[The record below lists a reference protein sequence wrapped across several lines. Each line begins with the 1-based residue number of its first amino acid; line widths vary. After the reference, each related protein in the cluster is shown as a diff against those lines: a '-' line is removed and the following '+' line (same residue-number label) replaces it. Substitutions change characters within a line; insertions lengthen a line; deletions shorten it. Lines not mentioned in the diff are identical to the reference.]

1 MLTYEEKLT
10 RFIDKN
16 FDLIDKYDNLD
27 CCPVPLEDSISSIE
41 EGMEVMQKANKFS
54 NFDTILKSALHVAIR
69 EDISIEDAFD
79 IMKEAPGEWVP
90 ENSIQQYFKEINHI
104 YTKNN
109 NDFDIE
115 YCPENRDKLISM
127 NLKTVIS
134 IAKGFQGLGLD
145 LQDLISAGNL
155 GLVISW
161 DKYNPKKSTLHDDV
175 WAAVNTL
182 PDTFKYKDLEK
193 VVNPFFTYG
202 DIKNKINY
210 RFNKLEEKGKE
221 YKKENVLKWVDK
233 NIQNAKFSSVASMW
247 IRAYIMIEL
256 DNYSRLVKK
265 PKSDIKKEKEE
276 FGSYKKEI
284 TVDIDAP
291 VKSDSDTT
299 VGDLLMIEDDVR
311 TDLDINEAYYT
322 FKESLKKLLD
332 GVKTRDRIIFLKKF
346 GIGLPRP
353 MTPREISD
361 QEGLSIAR
369 ISQILQETINHMKY
383 NAQKYDIDQ
392 DVLFD
397 AVRKIN

>member
-10 RFIDKN
+10 SFIDKN
-16 FDLIDKYDNLD
+16 PDLIDKYDNLD
-27 CCPVPLEDSISSIE
+27 CSPVPLENSISSIE
-41 EGMEVMQKANKFS
+41 DGMIVMQKANKFS

-69 EDISIEDAFD
+69 ENISIEDAFD
-79 IMKEAPGEWVP
+79 IMKEAPGEWIP

-161 DKYNPKKSTLHDDV
+161 DEYNPKKSTLHDDV
-175 WAAVNTL
+175 KAAVETL
-182 PDTFKYKDLEK
+182 PDVFTYKELENA
-193 VVNPFFTYG
+193 VNQFFTYG
-202 DIKNKINY
+202 DVKNKFVY
-210 RFNKLEEKGKE
+210 KFGKSDKFNKTD
-221 YKKENVLKWVDK
+221 VLKWVDK

-265 PKSDIKKEKEE
+265 PKADIKKEKEE
-276 FGSYKKEI
+276 TGSYKKEV

-299 VGDLLMIEDDVR
+299 VGDLLIMEDDTC

-322 FKESLKKLLD
+322 FKDALKLLLD
-332 GVKTRDRIIFLKKF
+332 GVKTRDRVIFLKKF

-369 ISQILQETINHMKY
+369 ISQILQETINHMKM
-383 NAQKYDIDQ
+383 NAQKYEVDPDI
-392 DVLFD
+392 LFD

>member
-1 MLTYEEKLT
+1 MLTYEEKIT
-10 RFIDKN
+10 NFIDKN
-16 FDLIDKYDNLD
+16 QDLVDKYDNLE
-27 CCPVPLEDSISSIE
+27 CSPVPLENDIDSIE
-41 EGMEVMQKANKFS
+41 EGMITMQRASKFS
-54 NFDTILKSALHVAIR
+54 NFDVILRSALHIAIR
-69 EDISIEDAFD
+69 EDISIEEAFD
-79 IMKEAPGEWVP
+79 IMKEAPGDWVP

-134 IAKGFQGLGLD
+134 IAKGFQGLGLS

-161 DKYNPKKSTLHDDV
+161 DKYNPKRSTLHDDIRS
-175 WAAVNTL
+175 AVESL
-182 PDTFKYKDLEK
+182 PDKFTYKELES
-193 VVNPFFTYG
+193 VVSQFFTYG
-202 DIKNKINY
+202 DIKSKIAY
-210 RFNKLEEKGKE
+210 TFNKSKTFDKNEA
-221 YKKENVLKWVDK
+221 LKWVDR
-233 NIQNAKFSSVASMW
+233 NIKNAKFSSVASMW

-265 PKSDIKKEKEE
+265 PKADIKREKEE
-276 FGSYKKEI
+276 NGSYKKEI

-299 VGDLLMIEDDVR
+299 FGDLLMLEDETR
-311 TDLDINEAYYT
+311 TDMDVNEAYYT
-322 FKESLKKLLD
+322 FKNSLKKLLD
-332 GVKTRDRIIFLKKF
+332 GVKTRDRVIFLKKF

-353 MTPREISD
+353 MSPHEISE

-369 ISQILQETINHMKY
+369 ISQILQDTINQMKY
-383 NAQKYDIDQ
+383 NAQKYEMDPNI
-392 DVLFD
+392 LFD

>member
-1 MLTYEEKLT
+1 MLTYDEKLT
-10 RFIDKN
+10 NFIEKN
-16 FDLIDKYDNLD
+16 EELVDQYNSMD
-27 CCPVPLEDSISSIE
+27 CCPVPLEDSLDVIE
-41 EGMEVMQKANKFS
+41 EGMNIMSKANKFS
-54 NFDTILKSALHVAIR
+54 NFDTILKSAIHVATR
-69 EDISIEDAFD
+69 SDIPLEDAFD

-134 IAKGFQGLGLD
+134 IAKGFQGLGVP
-145 LQDLISAGNL
+145 LQDLISAGNV

-161 DKYNPKKSTLHDDV
+161 NKYNPEKSKLHDDIYDLV
-175 WAAVNTL
+175 DQL
-182 PDTFKYKDLEK
+182 PDEFTFKELENAIDK
-193 VVNPFFTYG
+193 YFVYG
-202 DIKNKINY
+202 DVKKKFTIKFHKQPKLNKQEVLTWIN
-210 RFNKLEEKGKE
+210 
-221 YKKENVLKWVDK
+221 K
-233 NIQNAKFSSVASMW
+233 NISNAKFSSVAAMW

-256 DNYSRLVKK
+256 DNNSRLVKK
-265 PKSDIKKEKEE
+265 PKKDIKKDKEE
-276 FGSYKKEI
+276 TGRYLKEI
-284 TVDIDAP
+284 TLDIDAP

-299 VGDLLMIEDDVR
+299 FGDLLMLEDESR
-311 TDLDINEAYYT
+311 TDLDINESYYT
-322 FKESLKKLLD
+322 FKDALKKLLD

-369 ISQILQETINHMKY
+369 ISQILQETIAAMKQ
-383 NAQKYDIDQ
+383 NAQKYEMDP

>member
-1 MLTYEEKLT
+1 MLTYEEKIT
-10 RFIDKN
+10 NFIDKN
-16 FDLIDKYDNLD
+16 QDLVDKYDNLE
-27 CCPVPLEDSISSIE
+27 CAPVPLENDIDSIE
-41 EGMEVMQKANKFS
+41 EGMITMQRASKFS
-54 NFDTILKSALHVAIR
+54 NFDVILRSALHIAIR
-69 EDISIEDAFD
+69 EDISIEEAFD
-79 IMKEAPGEWVP
+79 IMKEAPGDWVP

-134 IAKGFQGLGLD
+134 IAKGFQGLGLS

-161 DKYNPKKSTLHDDV
+161 DKYNPKRSTLHDDIRS
-175 WAAVNTL
+175 AVESL
-182 PDTFKYKDLEK
+182 PDKFTYKELES
-193 VVNPFFTYG
+193 VVSQFFTYG
-202 DIKNKINY
+202 DIKSKIAY
-210 RFNKLEEKGKE
+210 AFNKSKTFDKNEA
-221 YKKENVLKWVDK
+221 LKWVDR
-233 NIQNAKFSSVASMW
+233 NIKNAKFSSVASMW

-265 PKSDIKKEKEE
+265 PKADIKREKEE
-276 FGSYKKEI
+276 NGSYKKEI

-299 VGDLLMIEDDVR
+299 FGDLLMLEDETR
-311 TDLDINEAYYT
+311 TDMDINEAYYT
-322 FKESLKKLLD
+322 FKNSLKKLLD
-332 GVKTRDRIIFLKKF
+332 GVKTRDRVIFLKKF

-353 MTPREISD
+353 MSPHEISE

-369 ISQILQETINHMKY
+369 ISQILQDTINQMKY
-383 NAQKYDIDQ
+383 NAQKYEMDPNI
-392 DVLFD
+392 LFD

>member
-10 RFIDKN
+10 NFINKN
-16 FDLIDKYDNLD
+16 EDLVDRYNGLE

-41 EGMEVMQKANKFS
+41 DGMVIMQRANKFS

-69 EDISIEDAFD
+69 EDIPVDEAFE
-79 IMKEAPGEWVP
+79 IMKEAPGDWIP

-134 IAKGFQGLGLD
+134 IAKGFQGMGLS
-145 LQDLISAGNL
+145 LQELISAGNL

-161 DKYNPKKSTLHDDV
+161 DKYNPARAKLHDDV
-175 WAAVNTL
+175 W
-182 PDTFKYKDLEK
+182 EK
-193 VVNPFFTYG
+193 VNALGDKFTYKELENVVNEFFTYG
-202 DIKNKINY
+202 DIKSKFHYKFHPGDKLNKDD
-210 RFNKLEEKGKE
+210 
-221 YKKENVLKWVDK
+221 VLRWIDK
-233 NIQNAKFSSVASMW
+233 NIKNAKFSSIASMW

-256 DNYSRLVKK
+256 DNYSRLIKK

-276 FGSYKKEI
+276 FGSYKKEV
-284 TVDIDAP
+284 TLDIDAP

-299 VGDLLMIEDDVR
+299 LGDLLVIEDESR
-311 TDLDINEAYYT
+311 SDLDINEAYYT
-322 FKESLKKLLD
+322 FKAALKKLLD
-332 GVKTRDRIIFLKKF
+332 GVKTRDRVIFLKKF

-369 ISQILQETINHMKY
+369 ISQVLQETINRMKV
-383 NAQKYDIDQ
+383 NAQKYDIDP
-392 DVLFD
+392 DILFD

>member
-10 RFIDKN
+10 NFISKN
-16 FDLIDKYDNLD
+16 EDLIDKYDNLD
-27 CCPVPLEDSISSIE
+27 CCPVPLEDSITSIE
-41 EGMEVMQKANKFS
+41 EGMNVMQKANKFS

-69 EDISIEDAFD
+69 ENIPIEDAFD
-79 IMKEAPGEWVP
+79 IMKEAPGEWTP

-115 YCPENRDKLISM
+115 YCPENRDKLLSM

-175 WAAVNTL
+175 RAAIEGLPNTFTYKELERAVN
-182 PDTFKYKDLEK
+182 E
-193 VVNPFFTYG
+193 FFTYG
-202 DIKNKINY
+202 DVKSKFVY
-210 RFNKLEEKGKE
+210 KFSKSGEFNKED
-221 YKKENVLKWVDK
+221 VLRWVDK

-265 PKSDIKKEKEE
+265 PKADIKREKEE
-276 FGSYKKEI
+276 TGSYKKEVTI
-284 TVDIDAP
+284 DIDAP
-291 VKSDSDTT
+291 VKSDSETT
-299 VGDLLMIEDDVR
+299 VGDLLMIEDDSR

-332 GVKTRDRIIFLKKF
+332 GVKTRDRTIFLKKF

-383 NAQKYDIDQ
+383 NAQKYEIDPDI
-392 DVLFD
+392 LFD

>member
-10 RFIDKN
+10 SFIDKN
-16 FDLIDKYDNLD
+16 TDLIDKYDNLE
-27 CCPVPLEDSISSIE
+27 CCPVPLEDSVTSIE
-41 EGMEVMQKANKFS
+41 DGMMVMQKANKFS

-69 EDISIEDAFD
+69 ENISIEDAFD
-79 IMKEAPGEWVP
+79 IMKEAPGEWIP

-127 NLKTVIS
+127 NLKTFIS

-175 WAAVNTL
+175 RAAIETL
-182 PDTFKYKDLEK
+182 PDTFTFKELEK
-193 VVNPFFTYG
+193 VVNEFFTYG
-202 DIKNKINY
+202 DVKNKFMY
-210 RFNKLEEKGKE
+210 KFNKPATFNKAD
-221 YKKENVLKWVDK
+221 VLKWVDK

-265 PKSDIKKEKEE
+265 PKADIKREKEE
-276 FGSYKKEI
+276 TGSYKKEI

-299 VGDLLMIEDDVR
+299 VGDLLMIEDETR

-322 FKESLKKLLD
+322 FKDSLKLLLD
-332 GVKTRDRIIFLKKF
+332 GVKTRDRVIFLKKF

-369 ISQILQETINHMKY
+369 ISQILQETINRMKL
-383 NAQKYDIDQ
+383 NAQKYEVDPDT
-392 DVLFD
+392 LFD

>member
-1 MLTYEEKLT
+1 MLTYDEKLT
-10 RFIDKN
+10 NFIEKN
-16 FDLIDKYDNLD
+16 EELVDQYNSMD
-27 CCPVPLEDSISSIE
+27 CCPVPLEDSLDVIE
-41 EGMEVMQKANKFS
+41 EGMNIMSKANKFS
-54 NFDTILKSALHVAIR
+54 NFDTILKSAIHVATR
-69 EDISIEDAFD
+69 SDIPLEDAFD

-134 IAKGFQGLGLD
+134 IAKGFQGLGVP
-145 LQDLISAGNL
+145 LQDLISAGNV

-161 DKYNPKKSTLHDDV
+161 NKYNPEKSKLHDDIYDLV
-175 WAAVNTL
+175 DQL
-182 PDTFKYKDLEK
+182 PDEFTFKELENAIDK
-193 VVNPFFTYG
+193 YFVYG
-202 DIKNKINY
+202 DVKKKFTIKFHKQPKLNKQEVLTWIN
-210 RFNKLEEKGKE
+210 
-221 YKKENVLKWVDK
+221 K
-233 NIQNAKFSSVASMW
+233 NISNAKFSSVAAMW

-256 DNYSRLVKK
+256 DNNSRLVKK
-265 PKSDIKKEKEE
+265 PKKDIKKDKEE
-276 FGSYKKEI
+276 TGRYLKEI
-284 TVDIDAP
+284 TLDIDAP

-299 VGDLLMIEDDVR
+299 FGDLLMLEDESR
-311 TDLDINEAYYT
+311 TDLDINESYYT
-322 FKESLKKLLD
+322 FKDALKKLLD

-369 ISQILQETINHMKY
+369 ISQILQETIAAMKQ
-383 NAQKYDIDQ
+383 NAQKYEMDP
-392 DVLFD
+392 DVLFE

>member
-10 RFIDKN
+10 NFIDKN
-16 FDLIDKYDNLD
+16 TDLIDKYDNLE

-41 EGMEVMQKANKFS
+41 DGMNIMQKANKFS
-54 NFDTILKSALHVAIR
+54 NFDTILKSALHIAIR
-69 EDISIEDAFD
+69 ENISIEDAFD
-79 IMKEAPGEWVP
+79 IMKEAPGDWVP

-175 WAAVNTL
+175 RAAIETL
-182 PDTFKYKDLEK
+182 PDKFSYKELEN
-193 VVNPFFTYG
+193 VVNQFFTYG
-202 DIKNKINY
+202 DVKNKFMY
-210 RFNKLEEKGKE
+210 RFNNAETFNK
-221 YKKENVLKWVDK
+221 NDVLKWVDK

-247 IRAYIMIEL
+247 IRAYILIEL

-265 PKSDIKKEKEE
+265 PKADIKREKEE
-276 FGSYKKEI
+276 TGSYKKEI
-284 TVDIDAP
+284 TIDIDAP

-299 VGDLLMIEDDVR
+299 VGDLLMIEDESR
-311 TDLDINEAYYT
+311 SDLDISEAYYA
-322 FKESLKKLLD
+322 FKDGLKLLLD
-332 GVKTRDRIIFLKKF
+332 GVKTRDRVIFLKKF

-369 ISQILQETINHMKY
+369 ISQILQETINRMKL
-383 NAQKYDIDQ
+383 NAQKYEINPDI
-392 DVLFD
+392 LFD

>member
-10 RFIDKN
+10 NFIDKN
-16 FDLIDKYDNLD
+16 SDLIDRYDNLD
-27 CCPVPLEDSISSIE
+27 CSPVPLEDSISSIE
-41 EGMEVMQKANKFS
+41 DGMNVMQKANKFS

-69 EDISIEDAFD
+69 ENISIEDAFD
-79 IMKEAPGEWVP
+79 IMKEAPGEWIP

-175 WAAVNTL
+175 RLALETL
-182 PDTFKYKDLEK
+182 PDTVTYKDIEAA
-193 VVNPFFTYG
+193 VNPFFTYG
-202 DIKNKINY
+202 DVKNKFIY
-210 RFNKLEEKGKE
+210 RFNKPGE
-221 YKKENVLKWVDK
+221 YKKEDVLKWVDK

-265 PKSDIKKEKEE
+265 PKADIKKEKEE
-276 FGSYKKEI
+276 TGGYKREI

-299 VGDLLMIEDDVR
+299 IGDLLMMEDESKS
-311 TDLDINEAYYT
+311 DLDINEAYYT

-332 GVKTRDRIIFLKKF
+332 GVKTRDRVIFLKKF

-369 ISQILQETINHMKY
+369 ISQILQETINHMKL
-383 NAQKYDIDQ
+383 NAQKYEIDPDI
-392 DVLFD
+392 LFD

>member
-10 RFIDKN
+10 NFIIKN
-16 FDLIDKYDNLD
+16 EDLVDKYNSLE
-27 CCPVPLEDSISSIE
+27 CNPVPLEYSIDSIE
-41 EGMEVMQKANKFS
+41 EGLNIMQKANKFS
-54 NFDTILKSALHVAIR
+54 NFDTILRSALHISIR
-69 EDISIEDAFD
+69 EDIPIEEAFE
-79 IMKEAPGEWVP
+79 IMKEAPGEWIP

-134 IAKGFQGLGLD
+134 IAKGFQGLGLP

-175 WAAVNTL
+175 WAVVNTL
-182 PDTFKYKDLEK
+182 PDTFTYKQLEK
-193 VVNPFFTYG
+193 VISQFFTYG
-202 DIKNKINY
+202 DVKNKIMY
-210 RFNKLEEKGKE
+210 RFNKPGQFEKQD
-221 YKKENVLKWVDK
+221 VLKWIDK

-265 PKSDIKKEKEE
+265 PKADIKKEKEE
-276 FGSYKKEI
+276 TGSYKKEQI
-284 TVDIDAP
+284 IDIDAP
-291 VKSDSDTT
+291 VRSDSDTT
-299 VGDLLMIEDDVR
+299 VGDLLVIDDDSR

-322 FKESLKKLLD
+322 FKNALKKLLD
-332 GVKTRDRIIFLKKF
+332 GVKTRDRVIFMKKF

-369 ISQILQETINHMKY
+369 VSQILQETINHMKV
-383 NAQKYDIDQ
+383 NAQKYEMDPDI
-392 DVLFD
+392 LFD

>member
-1 MLTYEEKLT
+1 MLTYDEKLT
-10 RFIDKN
+10 NFIDKN
-16 FDLIDKYDNLD
+16 EELVDKYNSMD
-27 CCPVPLEDSISSIE
+27 CCPVPLEDSLDVIE
-41 EGMEVMQKANKFS
+41 EGMNTMSKANKFS
-54 NFDTILKSALHVAIR
+54 NFDTLLKSAIHVALR
-69 EDISIEDAFD
+69 SDIPIEDAFD

-134 IAKGFQGLGLD
+134 IAKGFQGLGVP
-145 LQDLISAGNL
+145 LQDLISAGNV
-155 GLVISW
+155 GLVLSW
-161 DKYNPKKSTLHDDV
+161 DKYNPEKSKLHDDIYELV
-175 WAAVNTL
+175 DQL
-182 PDTFKYKDLEK
+182 PDEFTFKELENAIDK
-193 VVNPFFTYG
+193 FFVYG
-202 DIKNKINY
+202 DVKKK
-210 RFNKLEEKGKE
+210 FVLKFQKSNKLNKQD
-221 YKKENVLKWVDK
+221 VLSWINK
-233 NIQNAKFSSVASMW
+233 NISNAKFSSVAAMW

-256 DNYSRLVKK
+256 DNNSRLVKK
-265 PKSDIKKEKEE
+265 PKKDIKKDKEE
-276 FGSYKKEI
+276 TGRYLKEI
-284 TVDIDAP
+284 TLDIDAP

-299 VGDLLMIEDDVR
+299 FGDLLMLEDESR
-311 TDLDINEAYYT
+311 TDLDVSESYYT
-322 FKESLKKLLD
+322 FKSALKKLLD

-369 ISQILQETINHMKY
+369 ISQILQETIVAMKQ
-383 NAQKYDIDQ
+383 NAQKYEIDP

-397 AVRKIN
+397 AVRKVS

>member
-10 RFIDKN
+10 NFIDRN
-16 FDLIDKYDNLD
+16 SDLVDQYNSLE
-27 CCPVPLEDSISSIE
+27 CSPVPLEYAIDSIE
-41 EGMEVMQKANKFS
+41 NGMVTMQKANKFS
-54 NFDTILKSALHVAIR
+54 NFDTILRSALHIATR
-69 EDISIEDAFD
+69 EDITIDDAFD
-79 IMKEAPGEWVP
+79 IMKEAPGEWIP

-134 IAKGFQGLGLD
+134 IAKGFQGMGLT
-145 LQDLISAGNL
+145 LQELISAGNL

-161 DKYNPKKSTLHDDV
+161 DKYNPAKAKLHDDIV
-175 WAAVNTL
+175 ECIEGL
-182 PDTFKYKDLEK
+182 PDEFDYKQLEDAIGQY
-193 VVNPFFTYG
+193 FTYG
-202 DIKNKINY
+202 DVKKK
-210 RFNKLEEKGKE
+210 FDFWFKKKGSL
-221 YKKENVLKWVDK
+221 KKDDVIKWVDK
-233 NIQNAKFSSVASMW
+233 HIQNAKFSSVAAMW

-276 FGSYKKEI
+276 TGSYKKEI

-299 VGDLLMIEDDVR
+299 IGDLLMIEDETKTELDV
-311 TDLDINEAYYT
+311 NEAYYT
-322 FKESLKKLLD
+322 FKHALKKLLN
-332 GVKTRDRIIFLKKF
+332 GVKTRDRVIFLKKF

-369 ISQILQETINHMKY
+369 ISQILQETINQMKY
-383 NAQKYDIDQ
+383 NAQKYDIDP
-392 DVLFD
+392 DILFD
-397 AVRKIN
+397 AVRKID

>member
-10 RFIDKN
+10 NFIDKN
-16 FDLIDKYDNLD
+16 EDLVDQYNSLD
-27 CCPVPLEDSISSIE
+27 CAPVPLEDSMDAIE
-41 EGMEVMQKANKFS
+41 NGMVTMQKANKFS
-54 NFDTILKSALHVAIR
+54 DFNALLKSALHISIR
-69 EDISIEDAFD
+69 NDVPIEDAFEL
-79 IMKEAPGEWVP
+79 MKEAPGEWIP

-115 YCPENRDKLISM
+115 YCPENRDKLLSM

-134 IAKGFQGLGLD
+134 IAKGFQGMGLS
-145 LQDLISAGNL
+145 LQELISAGNL

-161 DKYNPKKSTLHDDV
+161 DKYNPERAKLHDNIYAKV
-175 WAAVNTL
+175 SEL
-182 PDTFKYKDLEK
+182 PDEFPYKDLEH
-193 VVNPFFTYG
+193 VVDEFFTYG
-202 DIKNKINY
+202 DVKKKFNSKFKPGTTLIKKD
-210 RFNKLEEKGKE
+210 
-221 YKKENVLKWVDK
+221 VLKWIDK
-233 NIQNAKFSSVASMW
+233 NISNAKFSSIASMW

-265 PKSDIKKEKEE
+265 PKSDIKKDKEE
-276 FGSYKKEI
+276 TGSYKKEI
-284 TVDIDAP
+284 TLDIDAP

-299 VGDLLMIEDDVR
+299 FGDLLMIEDDSR
-311 TDLDINEAYYT
+311 TDLDVSEAYYT
-322 FKESLKKLLD
+322 FKDSLKKLLD
-332 GVKTRDRIIFLKKF
+332 GVKTRDRVIFLKKF

-369 ISQILQETINHMKY
+369 ISQILQETIAHMKM
-383 NAQKYDIDQ
+383 NAQKYEIDQ

>member
-10 RFIDKN
+10 NFIEKN
-16 FDLIDKYDNLD
+16 NDLVDQYNSLE
-27 CCPVPLEDSISSIE
+27 CSPVPLEYSIDSIE
-41 EGMEVMQKANKFS
+41 EGMTVMQKANKFS
-54 NFDTILKSALHVAIR
+54 NFDSILRSALHIAIR
-69 EDISIEDAFD
+69 EDATIDEAFD
-79 IMKEAPGEWVP
+79 IMKEAPGDWIP

-134 IAKGFQGLGLD
+134 IAKGFQGMGLT
-145 LQDLISAGNL
+145 LQELISAGNL

-161 DKYNPKKSTLHDDV
+161 DKYNPEKAKLHDDIV
-175 WAAVNTL
+175 EKVQTL
-182 PDTFKYKDLEK
+182 SDTFTYKQLEH
-193 VVNPFFTYG
+193 VVNQYFTYG
-202 DIKNKINY
+202 DVRKK
-210 RFNKLEEKGKE
+210 FE
-221 YKKENVLKWVDK
+221 YGFKKDGELQKADVIRWIDK
-233 NIQNAKFSSVASMW
+233 HIQNAKFSSVAAMW

-265 PKSDIKKEKEE
+265 PKSDIKREKEE
-276 FGSYKKEI
+276 TGSYKKEI

-299 VGDLLMIEDDVR
+299 IGDLLMIEDETR
-311 TDLDINEAYYT
+311 SDLDINEAYYT
-322 FKESLKKLLD
+322 FKRALKKLLD
-332 GVKTRDRIIFLKKF
+332 GVKTRDRVIFLKKF

-369 ISQILQETINHMKY
+369 ISQILQETINQMKY
-383 NAQKYDIDQ
+383 NAQKYDIDP
-392 DVLFD
+392 DILFD
-397 AVRKIN
+397 AVRKID

>member
-10 RFIDKN
+10 NFINKN
-16 FDLIDKYDNLD
+16 EDLVDRYNGLE

-41 EGMEVMQKANKFS
+41 DGMVIMQKANKYS

-79 IMKEAPGEWVP
+79 IMKEAPGDWIP

-115 YCPENRDKLISM
+115 YCPENRDKLLSM

-134 IAKGFQGLGLD
+134 IAKGFQGMGLS
-145 LQDLISAGNL
+145 LQELISAGNL

-161 DKYNPKKSTLHDDV
+161 DKYNPARAKLHDDV
-175 WAAVNTL
+175 WEKVNALGDKFT
-182 PDTFKYKDLEK
+182 YKELEK
-193 VVNPFFTYG
+193 VINEFFTYG
-202 DIKNKINY
+202 DIKNKFHY
-210 RFNKLEEKGKE
+210 KFHPGDKLNKEE
-221 YKKENVLKWVDK
+221 VLRWIDK
-233 NIQNAKFSSVASMW
+233 NIKNAKFSSIASMW

-256 DNYSRLVKK
+256 DNYSRLIKK

-276 FGSYKKEI
+276 FGSYKKEV
-284 TVDIDAP
+284 TLDIDAP

-299 VGDLLMIEDDVR
+299 FGDLLVVEDETR

-332 GVKTRDRIIFLKKF
+332 GVRTRDRVIFLKKF

-369 ISQILQETINHMKY
+369 ISQILQETIEHMKL
-383 NAQKYDIDQ
+383 NAQKYEIDP

>member
-10 RFIDKN
+10 NFIDKN
-16 FDLIDKYDNLD
+16 SDLVDKYDNLD
-27 CCPVPLEDSISSIE
+27 CCPVPIEDSIVSIE
-41 EGMEVMQKANKFS
+41 DGMNVMQKANKFS

-69 EDISIEDAFD
+69 ENISIEDAFD
-79 IMKEAPGEWVP
+79 IMKEAPGEWIP

-134 IAKGFQGLGLD
+134 IAKGFQGLGLS

-175 WAAVNTL
+175 WAAINTL
-182 PDTFKYKDLEK
+182 PDEFNYKELES
-193 VVNPFFTYG
+193 VISPFFTYG
-202 DIKNKINY
+202 EVKNKIIY
-210 RFNKLEEKGKE
+210 RFASQHKFNKAD
-221 YKKENVLKWVDK
+221 VLKWVDK

-265 PKSDIKKEKEE
+265 PKADIKKEKEE
-276 FGSYKKEI
+276 TGSYKKEI

-291 VKSDSDTT
+291 VKSDSDTKI
-299 VGDLLMIEDDVR
+299 GDLLMVEDDSR
-311 TDLDINEAYYT
+311 TDLDVSEAYYT

-332 GVKTRDRIIFLKKF
+332 GIKTRDRIIFLKKF

-369 ISQILQETINHMKY
+369 ISQILQETINHMKL
-383 NAQKYDIDQ
+383 NAQKYDIDP
-392 DVLFD
+392 DILFD

>member
-10 RFIDKN
+10 SFINKN
-16 FDLIDKYDNLD
+16 PDLIDNYDNLD
-27 CCPVPLEDSISSIE
+27 CCPVPLEDSISSVE
-41 EGMEVMQKANKFS
+41 EGMSVMQKANKFS
-54 NFDTILKSALHVAIR
+54 NFDTILRSALHIAIR
-69 EDISIEDAFD
+69 ENISIDDAFD
-79 IMKEAPGEWVP
+79 IMKEAPGEWIP

-175 WAAVNTL
+175 WSAVSTL
-182 PDTFKYKDLEK
+182 PEKFTYKELEK
-193 VVNPFFTYG
+193 VVNQFFTYG
-202 DIKNKINY
+202 DVRNKFVY
-210 RFNKLEEKGKE
+210 RFGKGEEKYNKAD
-221 YKKENVLKWVDK
+221 VLKWVDK
-233 NIQNAKFSSVASMW
+233 HIQNAKFSSVASMW

-265 PKSDIKKEKEE
+265 PKADIKREKEE
-276 FGSYKKEI
+276 TGSYKKEI
-284 TVDIDAP
+284 TVDIDSP
-291 VKSDSDTT
+291 VKSDSDTK
-299 VGDLLMIEDDVR
+299 VGDILVVEDDSR
-311 TDLDINEAYYT
+311 TDLEVNESYYI
-322 FKESLKKLLD
+322 FKEALKKLLD
-332 GVKTRDRIIFLKKF
+332 GVRTRDRIIFLKKF

-369 ISQILQETINHMKY
+369 ISQILQETISKMKI
-383 NAQKYDIDQ
+383 NAQKFDIDS
-392 DVLFD
+392 DVLFEV
-397 AVRKIN
+397 VRKIN

>member
-10 RFIDKN
+10 NFIDKN
-16 FDLIDKYDNLD
+16 FDLVDKYDNLE
-27 CCPVPLEDSISSIE
+27 CCPVPIEDSINSIE
-41 EGMEVMQKANKFS
+41 NGMEVMQKANKFS
-54 NFDTILKSALHVAIR
+54 NFESILKSALNIAIR
-69 EDISIEDAFD
+69 ENISIEDAFE
-79 IMKEAPGEWVP
+79 IMKEAPCEWIP

-109 NDFDIE
+109 NDYDIE
-115 YCPENRDKLISM
+115 YCPENRDKLITM
-127 NLKTVIS
+127 NLKTVIN
-134 IAKGFQGLGLD
+134 IAKGFQGLGLS

-175 WAAVNTL
+175 RAAIDQL
-182 PDTFKYKDLEK
+182 PDTFTYKELEEA
-193 VVNPFFTYG
+193 VNQFFTYG
-202 DIKNKINY
+202 EVKNKFMYN
-210 RFNKLEEKGKE
+210 FNKPKTFNKAD
-221 YKKENVLKWVDK
+221 VQKWVDK

-256 DNYSRLVKK
+256 DNYSRIVKK
-265 PKSDIKKEKEE
+265 PKADIKKEKEE
-276 FGSYKKEI
+276 NGGYKKEI

-291 VKSDSDTT
+291 VKSDSDTK
-299 VGDLLMIEDDVR
+299 VGDLLMIEDDSR
-311 TDLDINEAYYT
+311 TDMDVNEAYYT

-332 GVKTRDRIIFLKKF
+332 GVKTRDRVIFLKKF

-369 ISQILQETINHMKY
+369 ISQILQETINQMKI
-383 NAQKYDIDQ
+383 NAQKFDINPDI
-392 DVLFD
+392 LFE

>member
-10 RFIDKN
+10 NFIDKN
-16 FDLIDKYDNLD
+16 SDLIDKYDNLD
-27 CCPVPLEDSISSIE
+27 CCPVPLEDSIVSIE
-41 EGMEVMQKANKFS
+41 EGMNIMQKANKFS
-54 NFDTILKSALHVAIR
+54 NFDTLLKSAIHIAIR

-79 IMKEAPGEWVP
+79 IMKEAPGEWIP

-175 WAAVNTL
+175 RSAIELLPNTFTYKELEKAVN
-182 PDTFKYKDLEK
+182 E
-193 VVNPFFTYG
+193 FFTYG
-202 DIKNKINY
+202 DVKSKFVYKFSKGNE
-210 RFNKLEEKGKE
+210 FNKED
-221 YKKENVLKWVDK
+221 VLKWVDK

-265 PKSDIKKEKEE
+265 PKADIKKEKEE
-276 FGSYKKEI
+276 TGSYKKEI
-284 TVDIDAP
+284 TIDIDAP

-299 VGDLLMIEDDVR
+299 VGDLLMIEDDSR

-322 FKESLKKLLD
+322 FKNSLKKLLD
-332 GVKTRDRIIFLKKF
+332 GVKTRDRVIFLKKF

-369 ISQILQETINHMKY
+369 ISQILQETINHMKI
-383 NAQKYDIDQ
+383 NAQKYEIDPDI
-392 DVLFD
+392 LFD

>member
-10 RFIDKN
+10 SFIDKN
-16 FDLIDKYDNLD
+16 SDLIDKYDNLE
-27 CCPVPLEDSISSIE
+27 CSPVPLEDSISSIE
-41 EGMEVMQKANKFS
+41 DGMNVMQKANKFS

-69 EDISIEDAFD
+69 ENISIEDAFD
-79 IMKEAPGEWVP
+79 IMKEAPGEWIP

-134 IAKGFQGLGLD
+134 IAKGFQGLGLS

-175 WAAVNTL
+175 RAALETL
-182 PDTFKYKDLEK
+182 PDTVTYKDIETA
-193 VVNPFFTYG
+193 VNPFFTYG
-202 DIKNKINY
+202 DVKNKFVY
-210 RFNKLEEKGKE
+210 RFNKPGE
-221 YKKENVLKWVDK
+221 YKKEDVLKWVDK

-265 PKSDIKKEKEE
+265 PKADIKKEKEE
-276 FGSYKKEI
+276 TGSYKKEI

-299 VGDLLMIEDDVR
+299 VGDLLMIEDESR

-332 GVKTRDRIIFLKKF
+332 GVKTRDRVIFLKKF

-369 ISQILQETINHMKY
+369 ISQIL
-383 NAQKYDIDQ
+383 
-392 DVLFD
+392 
-397 AVRKIN
+397 

>member
-10 RFIDKN
+10 NFINKN
-16 FDLIDKYDNLD
+16 SDLIDHYNNLE
-27 CCPVPLEDSISSIE
+27 CSPIPLEDSISSIE

-54 NFDTILKSALHVAIR
+54 NFDSLLRSAIHISIR
-69 EDISIEDAFD
+69 EDIPIEDAFD
-79 IMKEAPGEWVP
+79 IMKEAPGDWIP

-134 IAKGFQGLGLD
+134 IAKGFQGLGLS

-161 DKYNPKKSTLHDDV
+161 DKYNPKRSTLHDDV
-175 WAAVNTL
+175 YKVIEML
-182 PDTFKYKDLEK
+182 PDKFTRKELEC
-193 VVNPFFTYG
+193 VIEQFFTYG
-202 DIKNKINY
+202 DVKNKFDYKFRNQSE
-210 RFNKLEEKGKE
+210 FTKGE
-221 YKKENVLKWVDK
+221 VLKWVDK

-265 PKSDIKKEKEE
+265 PKADIKREKEE
-276 FGSYKKEI
+276 TGSYKKEV
-284 TVDIDAP
+284 TLDIDAP

-299 VGDLLMIEDDVR
+299 VGDLLVLEDESR
-311 TDLDINEAYYT
+311 SDLDINEAYYT
-322 FKESLKKLLD
+322 FKDGLKLLLD
-332 GVKTRDRIIFLKKF
+332 GVKTRDRVIFLKKF

-369 ISQILQETINHMKY
+369 ISQILQETINKMKV
-383 NAQKYDIDQ
+383 NAQKFDVDPDI
-392 DVLFD
+392 LFD

>member
-10 RFIDKN
+10 SFINKN
-16 FDLIDKYDNLD
+16 PDLIDNYDNLD
-27 CCPVPLEDSISSIE
+27 CCPVPLEDSISSVE
-41 EGMEVMQKANKFS
+41 EGMSVMQKANKFS
-54 NFDTILKSALHVAIR
+54 NFDTILRSALHIAIR
-69 EDISIEDAFD
+69 ENISIDDAFD
-79 IMKEAPGEWVP
+79 IMKEAPGEWIP

-175 WAAVNTL
+175 WSAVSTL
-182 PDTFKYKDLEK
+182 PEKFTYKELEK
-193 VVNPFFTYG
+193 VVNQFFTYG
-202 DIKNKINY
+202 DVRNKFMY
-210 RFNKLEEKGKE
+210 RFGKGEEKYNKSD
-221 YKKENVLKWVDK
+221 VLKWVDK
-233 NIQNAKFSSVASMW
+233 HIQNAKFSSVASMW

-265 PKSDIKKEKEE
+265 PKADIKREKEE
-276 FGSYKKEI
+276 TGSYKKEI
-284 TVDIDAP
+284 TVDIDSP
-291 VKSDSDTT
+291 VKSDSDTK
-299 VGDLLMIEDDVR
+299 VGDILVVEDDSR
-311 TDLDINEAYYT
+311 TDLEVNESYYI
-322 FKESLKKLLD
+322 FKEALKKLLD
-332 GVKTRDRIIFLKKF
+332 GVRTRDRIIFLKKF

-369 ISQILQETINHMKY
+369 ISQILQETINKMKI
-383 NAQKYDIDQ
+383 NAQKFDIDS
-392 DVLFD
+392 DVLFEV
-397 AVRKIN
+397 VRKIN

>member
-10 RFIDKN
+10 SFIDKN
-16 FDLIDKYDNLD
+16 TDLIDKYDNLE
-27 CCPVPLEDSISSIE
+27 CCPVPLEDSVASIE
-41 EGMEVMQKANKFS
+41 DGMMVMQKANKFS

-69 EDISIEDAFD
+69 ENISIEDAFD
-79 IMKEAPGEWVP
+79 IMKEAPGEWIP

-175 WAAVNTL
+175 RAAIETL
-182 PDTFKYKDLEK
+182 PDTFTFKELEK
-193 VVNPFFTYG
+193 VVNEFFTYG
-202 DIKNKINY
+202 DVKNKFMY
-210 RFNKLEEKGKE
+210 KFNKPETFNKTD
-221 YKKENVLKWVDK
+221 VLKWVDK

-265 PKSDIKKEKEE
+265 PKADIKKEKEE
-276 FGSYKKEI
+276 TGSYKKEI

-299 VGDLLMIEDDVR
+299 VGDLLMIEDETR

-322 FKESLKKLLD
+322 FKDSLKLLLD
-332 GVKTRDRIIFLKKF
+332 GVKTRDRVIFLKKF

-369 ISQILQETINHMKY
+369 ISQILQETINRMKL
-383 NAQKYDIDQ
+383 NAQKYEVDPDT
-392 DVLFD
+392 LFD

>member
-10 RFIDKN
+10 NFIDKN
-16 FDLIDKYDNLD
+16 SDLIDRYDNLD
-27 CCPVPLEDSISSIE
+27 CSPVPLEDSISSIE
-41 EGMEVMQKANKFS
+41 DGMNIMQKANKFS

-69 EDISIEDAFD
+69 ENISIEDAFD
-79 IMKEAPGEWVP
+79 IMKEAPGEWIP

-134 IAKGFQGLGLD
+134 IAKGFQGLGLP

-175 WAAVNTL
+175 YKALETL
-182 PDTFKYKDLEK
+182 PDTVTYKDIEHA
-193 VVNPFFTYG
+193 VSAFFTYG
-202 DIKNKINY
+202 DVKNKFIY
-210 RFNKLEEKGKE
+210 RFNKPGE
-221 YKKENVLKWVDK
+221 YKKEDVLKWVDK

-265 PKSDIKKEKEE
+265 PKADIKKEKEE
-276 FGSYKKEI
+276 TGGYKKEI
-284 TVDIDAP
+284 TIDIDAP

-299 VGDLLMIEDDVR
+299 VGDLLMIEDESR

-322 FKESLKKLLD
+322 FKNSLKKLLD
-332 GVKTRDRIIFLKKF
+332 GVKTRDRVIFLKKF

-369 ISQILQETINHMKY
+369 ISQILQETINHMKL
-383 NAQKYDIDQ
+383 NAQKYEIDP

>member
-10 RFIDKN
+10 SFIDKN
-16 FDLIDKYDNLD
+16 TDLIDKYDNLE
-27 CCPVPLEDSISSIE
+27 CCPVPLEDSVTSIE
-41 EGMEVMQKANKFS
+41 DGMMVMQKANKFS

-69 EDISIEDAFD
+69 ENISIEDAFD
-79 IMKEAPGEWVP
+79 IMKEAPGEWIP

-175 WAAVNTL
+175 RAAIETL
-182 PDTFKYKDLEK
+182 PDTFTFKELEK
-193 VVNPFFTYG
+193 VVNEFFTYG
-202 DIKNKINY
+202 DVKNKFMY
-210 RFNKLEEKGKE
+210 KFNKPATFNKAD
-221 YKKENVLKWVDK
+221 VLKWVDK

-265 PKSDIKKEKEE
+265 PKADIKREKEE
-276 FGSYKKEI
+276 TGSYKKEI

-299 VGDLLMIEDDVR
+299 VGDLLMIEDETR

-322 FKESLKKLLD
+322 FKDSLKLLLD
-332 GVKTRDRIIFLKKF
+332 GVKTRDRVIFLKKF

-369 ISQILQETINHMKY
+369 ISQILQETINRMKL
-383 NAQKYDIDQ
+383 NAQKYEVDSDT
-392 DVLFD
+392 LFD